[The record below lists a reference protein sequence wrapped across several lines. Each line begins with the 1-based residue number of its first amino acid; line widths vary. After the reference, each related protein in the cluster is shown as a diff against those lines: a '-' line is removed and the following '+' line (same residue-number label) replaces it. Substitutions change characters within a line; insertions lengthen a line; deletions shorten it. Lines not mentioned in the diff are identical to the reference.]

1 MRWMGI
7 LLLGTW
13 MLGPAA
19 QAEEVTQVVPTLPA
33 WRKVP
38 LDRVPTS
45 QEAVALRIGIA
56 ADSFYQGRHIIV
68 DVPTGPAFVAQIM
81 RDPEQPA
88 DDGTLWFDAAVPF
101 HAFNSTH
108 PDLKLRFLLDEGCK
122 PGQAVPEGRM
132 PLRVTAVQARLAA
145 LAD

>member
-1 MRWMGI
+1 MRWMGM
-7 LLLGTW
+7 LLLAAG
-13 MLGPAA
+13 MLAPTAGAA
-19 QAEEVTQVVPTLPA
+19 EVTAVTPTSPA
-33 WRKVP
+33 WRQVP
-38 LDRVPTS
+38 IERVPTS
-45 QEAVALRIGIA
+45 QEAVALRIGID

-81 RDPEQPA
+81 RDPEQPTT
-88 DDGTLWFDAAVPF
+88 DGTLWFDAVVPF

-132 PLRVTAVQARLAA
+132 PLRVTTVEARLAT